1 MKLEKKVSINDYELY
16 KNYLGN
22 SVVQI
27 KLCIIEPPVE
37 FLEYLKK
44 YNHCDAKLTLD
55 VEEPILDEAEKRYL
69 RDVIR
74 PFKDRVEY
82 IEKFKTINID
92 KCYIYIKLNDDS
104 IPLPNFDINS
114 MYKGMQLSKAYTL
127 EELGL

>member
-27 KLCIIEPPVE
+27 KLCLIEPPVE

-74 PFKDRVEY
+74 PFRNRIEY
-82 IEKFKTINID
+82 ISKQDSNPAEEFITID
-92 KCYIYIKLNDDS
+92 LDREFMTF
-104 IPLPNFDINS
+104 PNFKKGT
-114 MYKGMQLSKAYTL
+114 MYKGMELNKKYTL
-127 EELGL
+127 DELGL

>member
-16 KNYLGN
+16 KNPFGN

-37 FLEYLKK
+37 VLEYLKK
-44 YNHCDAKLTLD
+44 YNHCDVKLTLD

-74 PFKDRVEY
+74 PFKDRV
-82 IEKFKTINID
+82 
-92 KCYIYIKLNDDS
+92 KCIAKSYARNDEFICVYLDDDN
-104 IPLPNFDINS
+104 IPLPNFEKGT
-114 MYKGMQLSKAYTL
+114 MYKGMKPYKNYTL
-127 EELGL
+127 KELGL